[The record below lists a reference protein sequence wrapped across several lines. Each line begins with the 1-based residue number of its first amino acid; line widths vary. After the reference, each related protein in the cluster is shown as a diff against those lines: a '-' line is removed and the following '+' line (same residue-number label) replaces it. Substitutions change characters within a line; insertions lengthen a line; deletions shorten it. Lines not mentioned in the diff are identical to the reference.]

1 MELSKEE
8 EKVIR
13 ALKRIEKNWPKT
25 LWLFATGNGIHIMRC
40 GENGE
45 HVMTESSSPDRGGYV
60 DIEYEVSYLTG
71 IDNDG
76 GDF

>member
-1 MELSKEE
+1 MEPTKEE
-8 EKVIR
+8 QNAINTLNRLEKR
-13 ALKRIEKNWPKT
+13 WPKT
-25 LWLFATGNGIHIMRC
+25 LWLFATGNGIHVMRK

-45 HVMTESSSPDRGGYV
+45 HVMGEFGAP
-60 DIEYEVSYLTG
+60 DIECELEYITG